1 MHMHAHT
8 HMYTYTHTHTRTHTH
23 THTHHTDDDYC
34 PNTSGIKLPI
44 KATAAHVLFF
54 AACDATHVRYA
65 LHTEVVR
72 AGFGASTAF
81 ARGVFLQV

>member
-1 MHMHAHT
+1 MKLHELCLPVSI
-8 HMYTYTHTHTRTHTH
+8 
-23 THTHHTDDDYC
+23 DYPPHPRRDQYC
-34 PNTSGIKLPI
+34 KITIFVTLPFDINTSTVYASFFP
-44 KATAAHVLFF
+44 AH
-54 AACDATHVRYA
+54 DATHVRYA